1 MPFVLRSSL
10 RVPSRQQDEYS
21 RVNIF
26 SEMTAAIKRRFNE
39 LPVEEVANTIT
50 HGFGLVLSVVGF
62 IALILLAVNQGGR
75 TLFAASLVYGISLI
89 VLYTASTVYHVT
101 TSSELKKALRILD
114 HCCIYLLIAGSYTP
128 FGLVILNGSLGQ
140 GLLAGIWLFA
150 VLGIAAKLV
159 FRERFPVVSTLSYLL
174 MGWLGVVA
182 LQPMLEVLGFSA
194 VLLAVLGGLSYSLGV
209 VFFALHRIPHN
220 HAIFHVFVLGGSIL
234 HFAAVIIYVIP
245 YAANL

>member
-1 MPFVLRSSL
+1 
-10 RVPSRQQDEYS
+10 
-21 RVNIF
+21 
-26 SEMTAAIKRRFNE
+26 MTAAIKKRFSE

-50 HGFGLVLSVVGF
+50 HGFGLILAIVGF
-62 IALILLAVNQGGR
+62 ITLMMLAAGNGGR
-75 TLFAASLVYGISLI
+75 MLFAASLVYGISLI

-101 TSSELKKALRILD
+101 TSEELKKLLRVVD

-128 FGLVILNGSLGQ
+128 FGLVMLDGALGQ
-140 GLLAGIWLFA
+140 GLLAAVWMLAVIGIT
-150 VLGIAAKLV
+150 AKLI
-159 FRERFPVVSTLSYLL
+159 FRERFPVVSVLSYLL

-182 LQPMLEVLGFSA
+182 LQPMFEALGFTA
-194 VLLAVLGGLSYSLGV
+194 VLLALLGGLSYSLGV

-234 HFAAVIIYVIP
+234 HFAAVTIYVIP